1 METTRPI
8 LIAEDDPDQLEML
21 SNALLDAGFNVAA
34 VHRGDDVLPRIEE
47 LHPSLVIIDV
57 HMPGLSGFE
66 VLKRIRQSKDLKA
79 LPVVLVSAYY
89 SSEKLEAMIMLGAN
103 SGFSKPFE
111 MREMIQEAQRLTG
124 LANADL
130 DKSK

>member
-1 METTRPI
+1 METSRPV

-34 VHRGDDVLPRIEE
+34 VHRGDDVLPKIEE
-47 LHPSLVIIDV
+47 LHPALAIIDI
-57 HMPGLSGFE
+57 HMPGLSGLE
-66 VLKRIRQSKDLKA
+66 VLKRIRQSKKLKT

-89 SSEKLEAMIMLGAN
+89 SSEKLDAMIMLGAN

-124 LANADL
+124 LTGVDMK
-130 DKSK
+130 KSK